1 MWNATLFNSSS
12 ILGDYD
18 GVTLFLPRSIRGNE
32 KQSIPEHLI
41 FCPPCRAASSWS
53 IGWLDREKIQIS
65 ATFPSMSFWLLQRGR
80 TWPPSVGCC
89 ITCERPNIMSE
100 RGNAQFSHLLQ
111 VLNYL
116 RGFTQTAEGQ
126 MPSSTAPKQR
136 TNPGHLRTILLKIR
150 PILSVPTVSRDCIHP
165 LAAAY
170 TVSYVVGFVHR
181 FKSFSWN
188 CRDSFFL
195 SSQYSS
201 VLVLSPPQSQLH

>member
-1 MWNATLFNSSS
+1 MVYWLTGQGKDPDLCHFSKHVFLVAAERQNLASLCRVLHHLREAKHHERERKCPVQSPPAGTTLPKRLHTN
-12 ILGDYD
+12 
-18 GVTLFLPRSIRGNE
+18 
-32 KQSIPEHLI
+32 
-41 FCPPCRAASSWS
+41 
-53 IGWLDREKIQIS
+53 
-65 ATFPSMSFWLLQRGR
+65 
-80 TWPPSVGCC
+80 
-89 ITCERPNIMSE
+89 
-100 RGNAQFSHLLQ
+100 
-111 VLNYL
+111 
-116 RGFTQTAEGQ
+116 AEGQ

-188 CRDSFFL
+188 CRDCFFL

-201 VLVLSPPQSQLH
+201 VLLLFPPQSQLH

>member
-1 MWNATLFNSSS
+1 
-12 ILGDYD
+12 
-18 GVTLFLPRSIRGNE
+18 
-32 KQSIPEHLI
+32 
-41 FCPPCRAASSWS
+41 
-53 IGWLDREKIQIS
+53 
-65 ATFPSMSFWLLQRGR
+65 MSFWLLQRGR

-111 VLNYL
+111 VLHYL

-188 CRDSFFL
+188 CRDCFFL
-195 SSQYSS
+195 LSQYSS
-201 VLVLSPPQSQLH
+201 VLLLFPPPISAALMLFLSFSQLPRCDLNKLRWTLSAKWELLGGSASCAVKSSHSFVSSRFS